1 VFPAPLRVP
10 YVYGANGGQ
19 VDGDDSD
26 VEFESGDDHDFTY
39 SLGSFLWVEGDE
51 FQKRVEAD
59 HAEDDGYAAEG
70 EDGYDTYFGPQGHL
84 ESPEGWNGEGE
95 DIEIENDILFY

>member
-1 VFPAPLRVP
+1 
-10 YVYGANGGQ
+10 
-19 VDGDDSD
+19 
-26 VEFESGDDHDFTY
+26 
-39 SLGSFLWVEGDE
+39 
-51 FQKRVEAD
+51 VEAD

-95 DIEIENDILFY
+95 DIEIENDILFYWVSLGKSLSWSRDCTNVEGANKT